1 MKKRRDVLNFL
12 VRNEYKVDFGKIEK
26 YCDIIDK
33 NYFEPEYA
41 YDAIYE
47 VLSQIS
53 LFDTDVMELFEHIA
67 NGAEIIDNDL
77 YTIKEYLSKK
87 YQREIDVEEIDEIL
101 EEEECYQTQHYII
114 F

>member
-1 MKKRRDVLNFL
+1 MKKRKDVLDFL
-12 VRNEYKVDFGKIEK
+12 KRNEYGVDISKIEE
-26 YCDIIDK
+26 YCDLIDEK
-33 NYFEPEYA
+33 WGEYA
-41 YDAIYE
+41 YDAIHE
-47 VLSQIS
+47 ALSQIS
-53 LFDTDVMELFEHIA
+53 LVDPEVEELFEHIA

-77 YTIKEYLSKK
+77 YTIKDYLSKK